1 MRAAYTK
8 EKTDLDINS
17 IVNLK
22 KVSAWGLC
30 KREAK
35 KKRIREGYSKKYN
48 SWRKLKK

>member
-22 KVSAWGLC
+22 KVSAGVSA
-30 KREAK
+30 KEAK
-35 KKRIREGYSKKYN
+35 KDQER
-48 SWRKLKK
+48 LF